1 MNFLHILSSSLHSVK
16 FVEFMQEYFDLKNHK
31 FIYVRP
37 DICKFGLSRFSFVKH
52 LKEENKQE
60 LLELMCQ
67 ADKIILH
74 GLWRHEVINALYEN
88 ANLLKKCCWILWGG
102 DFCLGKNHYSK
113 EHNFVM
119 ENMGEFIG
127 VSYDYLYVL
136 NEYKAKGKL
145 FHTTSGFN
153 PANIFNSSL
162 SIANNGNK
170 IKILLGNSA
179 DPLNNH
185 LEILDSLKP
194 YRNENIEIICPL
206 SYGANDEYIKKIK
219 FHAKNIFKDKFKPLL
234 ELIPY
239 KEYLEIL
246 KSIDI
251 AIFAHKNQQAYG
263 NIIQLLGM
271 GKKVYMRK
279 TTSFLELIQNGAI
292 LFDFDNGISLEKLD
306 KNRAKENFEKIS
318 SIYSLENTLHDHR
331 RLYKLFK

>member
-16 FVEFMQEYFDLKNHK
+16 FVEFMQEYFDLNNHK

-37 DICKFGLSRFSFVKH
+37 DICKYGLSKFSFIKH

-74 GLWRHEVINALYEN
+74 GLWRYEVINTLYEN
-88 ANLLKKCCWILWGG
+88 AKLLQKCCWILWGG

-119 ENMGEFIG
+119 ENMGEFVQIAG
-127 VSYDYLYVL
+127 DYAYIVK
-136 NEYKAKGKL
+136 EYNIKGSVIT
-145 FHTTSGFN
+145 FSSFYT
-153 PANIFNSSL
+153 ANIFNSNL
-162 SIANNGNK
+162 SIANNVNNT
-170 IKILLGNSA
+170 KILLGNSA

-185 LEILDSLKP
+185 LEILEALKS
-194 YRNENIEIICPL
+194 YKQENIEIICPL

-306 KNRAKENFEKIS
+306 KNKAKENFEKIS